1 MLSVETLNVGFIHYI
16 SLLMELEYIA
26 TVFKCYLKFIITE
39 KGMRNSGHMNIS
51 LLCIKSKLLE
61 VFLSMIC
68 IIFVP
73 FVGDNKRK
81 PRTDV

>member
-1 MLSVETLNVGFIHYI
+1 
-16 SLLMELEYIA
+16 MELEYIA
-26 TVFKCYLKFIITE
+26 
-39 KGMRNSGHMNIS
+39 IS